1 MHGDVAI
8 ASSTLHFYFYF
19 FPTAFCPSKMCL
31 AGPVLNGLG
40 FGLVMH
46 TQSKLQAQNVH
57 YRGPKCVRPRAD
69 KEKKKKRGAS
79 SIFVLPTTSIC
90 TYNVGICSP
99 PELFSDQICCL
110 NQQSYIFIYQK
121 ELYMLSAPNFPKK
134 ILHPTTTILI
144 LQFKTIKHATLII
157 CSQINSPEFIDQA

>member
-40 FGLVMH
+40 FGLVQI
-46 TQSKLQAQNVH
+46 TS
-57 YRGPKCVRPRAD
+57 PKCALQGSKVCQAKGRQG
-69 KEKKKKRGAS
+69 KKKERGAS

-99 PELFSDQICCL
+99 PELFSD
-110 NQQSYIFIYQK
+110 
-121 ELYMLSAPNFPKK
+121 
-134 ILHPTTTILI
+134 
-144 LQFKTIKHATLII
+144 
-157 CSQINSPEFIDQA
+157 